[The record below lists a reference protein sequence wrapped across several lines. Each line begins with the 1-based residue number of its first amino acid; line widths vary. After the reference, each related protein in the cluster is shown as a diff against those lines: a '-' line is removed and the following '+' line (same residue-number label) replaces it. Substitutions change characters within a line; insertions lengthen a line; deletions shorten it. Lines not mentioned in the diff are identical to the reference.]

1 MKTCPSCKASVN
13 DSAKFC
19 VKCGFNIKK
28 HEEESA
34 LVLFCPECG
43 TKIEGGTFCSECGY
57 NAGADLTAEAEIPV
71 ENKAAAEK
79 KSEQQGDDLFD
90 KLDSL
95 FSDAADEKKSSL
107 EKDAFYKTLSPF
119 TYEEHSDGSFTVTGL
134 KDKSAITVTVP
145 APVVSIA
152 DGAFKGAGF
161 VRAELPEGLL
171 TIGKEAF
178 SDSKNL
184 INVNI
189 PSTVMIIGDS
199 AFSGCELLELTIPD
213 TVKKVGEGAV
223 SGTVNGKKTEEA
235 KSCADEKIKL
245 GVFKGA
251 SLFWRRLEEKDG
263 IVTLICDV
271 AVCRRTMHG
280 ISHANYPVSD
290 LRKWLNGQFY
300 KSTFSDEEK
309 KLILD
314 TPLDSSAKTNPGKL
328 YYPAITDKVYL
339 LSYKEV
345 VDLGLKKE
353 DVQRKLPNG
362 SSAGEWYWTR
372 SAFAGQNAYVLYTGN
387 DKTMSLTDHVPFPK
401 GIKKSPYMEL
411 DGQFKYNLF
420 GVIPVIRVKAE

>member
-1 MKTCPSCKASVN
+1 MKTCPSCKASVT

-28 HEEESA
+28 YEEESA

-43 TKIEGGTFCSECGY
+43 TKIEGGTFCPECGY
-57 NAGADLTAEAEIPV
+57 NAGADLTLEEDKPIREAK
-71 ENKAAAEK
+71 KA
-79 KSEQQGDDLFD
+79 KSQGDDLFD

-107 EKDAFYKTLSPF
+107 EKDTYYKALSPF

-145 APVVSIA
+145 SPVVSIA
-152 DGAFKGAGF
+152 DGAFKDASL
-161 VRAELPEGLL
+161 VKVELPEGLL
-171 TIGKEAF
+171 TIGKDAF
-178 SDSKNL
+178 FGAKNL
-184 INVNI
+184 MTVNI
-189 PSTVMIIGDS
+189 PSTVMIIGEG

-213 TVKKVGEGAV
+213 TVKKVGESALF
-223 SGTVNGKKTEEA
+223 GTVNSKRAAEA
-235 KSCADEKIKL
+235 KSRTDEKIKL
-245 GVFKGA
+245 GVFKGTP
-251 SLFWRRLEEKDG
+251 LFWRRLEEKDG

-271 AVCRRTMHG
+271 ALSRRTMH
-280 ISHANYPVSD
+280 NYSNAHYGNSE
-290 LRKWLNGQFY
+290 LRKWLNGPFY
-300 KSTFSDEEK
+300 KSAFNDEEK

-314 TPLDSSAKTNPGKL
+314 TPLDSSAKSNPGKL
-328 YYPAITDKVYL
+328 SYPAITDKVYL

-362 SSAGEWYWTR
+362 STAGEWYWTR
-372 SAFAGQNAYVLYTGN
+372 SAFVGENAYVLYTGK

-401 GIKKSPYMEL
+401 GIKKSPYMQL
-411 DGQFKYNLF
+411 DGRFKCNLF